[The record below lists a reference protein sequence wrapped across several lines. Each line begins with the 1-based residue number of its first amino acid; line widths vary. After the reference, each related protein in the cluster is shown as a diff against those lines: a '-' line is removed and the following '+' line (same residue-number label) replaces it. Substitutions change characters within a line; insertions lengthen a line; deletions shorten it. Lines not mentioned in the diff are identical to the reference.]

1 MQAEG
6 GHAACTVVVSAPQEV
21 AAIRQRQADAAAAA
35 EAAMY
40 TTNPDAAYW
49 QPRSSLPPN
58 PAVLQ
63 AQEEWAETC
72 AQAAATAGVSHVK
85 AAAGAAVVGSTMG
98 GSQGRGAC
106 SANGMVGVLAA
117 LADLEARRMLQGTFS
132 YYHRV

>member
-1 MQAEG
+1 
-6 GHAACTVVVSAPQEV
+6 V

-63 AQEEWAETC
+63 AQQEWAKTC
-72 AQAAATAGVSHVK
+72 AQAAATAGLVHGK
-85 AAAGAAVVGSTMG
+85 AAAGAAGVG
-98 GSQGRGAC
+98 GSMGSSCRISAGSGRGA
-106 SANGMVGVLAA
+106 VGVSGAVEGEDLAA
-117 LADLEARRMLQGTFS
+117 RGMLQGTFS
-132 YYHRV
+132 YYHRM